1 MKKIL
6 FIINMIFLFSCNSK
20 NDLRIEQL
28 EIENKKL
35 KKIIEKAE
43 NNKIINTQLLVL
55 PNNNYF
61 KISGKN
67 RINVVFSEIQEY
79 PDFELYFADEKF
91 NKKEKIKI
99 VTVNKNKIEFDFT
112 PKSKK
117 DNLINII
124 ALKKTKAGNMRLY
137 GTLQLPVQ

>member
-6 FIINMIFLFSCNSK
+6 LIINIVFLFSCNSK
-20 NDLRIEQL
+20 NDLRIKQL

-35 KKIIEKAE
+35 KKIIEKTE
-43 NNKIINTQLLVL
+43 NSKIINTQLLVL
-55 PNNNYF
+55 PNNNHL
-61 KISGKN
+61 KLNAKN
-67 RINVVFSEIQEY
+67 RINLVFSEIQEY

-99 VTVNKNKIEFDFT
+99 LTINKNKIEFDFT

-124 ALKKTKAGNMRLY
+124 ALKKSNIGNISLY
-137 GTLQLPVQ
+137 GTLELPIQ